1 LRAEFGRAGPDLWI
15 ETPSGDS
22 FLIPAYFMTETSAS
36 LITADGAVLGA
47 GVVAALAGP
56 MAPGQ
61 VAQLGLGTTAAQ
73 QGVGL
78 GEPIGQVSEA
88 EGEVTVIHPDGTQS
102 TLSTG
107 GQIFQGDVLQ
117 TGSASNVSIVFID
130 DTVFSLD
137 EDGRMVMDEMVY
149 DPDTQTGSF
158 NAQVVQGVFS
168 FVSGQV
174 AKTSPD
180 GMVVNTPTS
189 TIGIRGSTVVGGD
202 NQITLVKD
210 VDGNVGEIIISNAAG
225 SLTLN
230 SAGASTTVF
239 SSTSAPTPV
248 VILSQAEIQQN
259 YGKSLTKLI
268 KVVSKKAQ
276 DDAQQAENTAK
287 ETQAEAKQAE
297 QDAQKAEADAN
308 QAEANA
314 EAAQAEADAA
324 KADADAALA
333 EAEAAK
339 AAAES
344 AGDEEALAK
353 ATAAEAKAAEAA
365 QKAAEATAAAEAEAQ
380 VATAARAEAAAAQS
394 DAANKGADAEA
405 AQAKAEQAQ
414 QFSSLANTA
423 FKAQSQAFEQSQ
435 KTEAEKAAK
444 ADTADKADTTTTK
457 DETANTDGASDNQR
471 AADDAAAQAAADA
484 AAAAQAAADAAAAQA
499 AADAAAAQAAAD
511 AAAAQAAADAAA
523 AETKTA
529 QAETTTT
536 TTPTNAAPVVSSSAN
551 AVTISQGA
559 ATAVNAGL
567 TLNDSDSTSMS
578 SATVKISGN
587 FESGADVLAFTN
599 TSTITGAWD
608 ARAGT
613 MTLTGSD
620 SVANYQA
627 ALRSVTF
634 DNTSQGNQSAL
645 GRTIDFTVN
654 DGTTDSTA
662 YSSTVSVN
670 IVPVV
675 SSSTNTVTITQG
687 AATAVNAGLTLSD
700 ADGTNQSSAT
710 VKISGNFESGADV
723 LAFTNTSTITGAWDA
738 QTGTMT
744 LTGSDSVANYQ
755 AALRSVTFDN
765 TSQGSQSALGRTI
778 DFTVNDGTTDST
790 AYSSTVSVNI
800 APVLSTAK
808 AGSIALKFD
817 GVDDTVSVGNP
828 AALVTGSGSF
838 TWETWVKMDASAS
851 TTNLLNIG
859 INDNSATGKSGN
871 LQIDSSGH
879 VMLQIWNASGH
890 PTGSTNVADGTWH
903 HVAVTYDSTA
913 ARAVNIYVDG
923 VKETQTLSAAT
934 ATANF
939 TGSVATLGARNEGTF
954 PLNGEMANVRVWS
967 SVRTAAEVQSDMAG
981 SPTGDT
987 AALLGHWALNDAS
1000 GSSVVD
1006 ASGNSHTGTITGQT
1020 SGAETWTTA
1029 GPEQTVS
1036 GPISV
1041 AKGTTLSGTVSATD
1055 VDNDA
1060 ITFASN
1066 TGPSHGTLVVNA
1078 DGTYTYAPTTSYTG
1092 ADSFIISASDG
1103 SVTTSQTVD
1112 VNVIAAAS
1120 PPVFTDSGAAL
1131 DFDGSNDYID
1141 TGLTALSTDFTI
1153 EAWFMYDTQGA
1164 YIPIASKHTSSGQGN
1179 EAVEFNLQIQTN
1191 GNLNFF
1197 MGNGTGYG
1205 VLIDGGVQAVGTW
1218 HHVAV
1223 SSSSG
1228 AVTMY
1233 LDGASVSTGTFS
1245 GSRIS
1250 GTQSIEIGH
1259 LHNGGDQFFNGQ
1271 IADVRVWSGAR
1282 TAAEVSSDMA
1292 GSPDDTTGL
1301 VAHWKLND
1309 ASGASA
1315 ADSSG
1320 NNYTGTITGQ
1330 TSGAETWVTTSNT
1343 TKDTVIK
1350 ATTGQTYNG
1359 SVSATDVNGDTLTYS
1374 AGAGPTNGTLVV
1386 STNGTFTYTPNAMYL
1401 GSDSFGVS
1409 VSDGNDGTDSTTVT
1423 VVVAAANYYAGAVT
1437 VNFSGTTAT
1446 VTGSVSETL
1455 TNVTSLT
1462 GSSGNDIFNLEGVT
1476 LNSLTVG
1483 AGYDLIYVDSTTK
1496 ITSLY
1501 NAPTDSNW
1509 LMSKGTQSNGDMNL
1523 SGTSLSGL
1531 FFVALNDDHDN
1542 GTTQTVNTT
1551 TLTVNSS
1558 TSFDTQTTIQFGTG
1572 TTNGV
1577 ITSDD
1582 GMNLTLSAMTGVDQ
1596 IISDSSSDTVGATL
1610 TLGSQTLPS
1619 GLTIT
1624 GSGDDIIQLGTT
1636 SLNLSAT
1643 TVSGVSAI
1651 NGTTGNDSITGT
1663 TGNDIISGDAGIDTI
1678 VGGLGTDT
1686 LSGGAGSDL
1695 FVYNAATESSVG
1707 SGDTISDFD
1716 AASADKISITTI
1728 VIGSFSWLG
1737 AETNAFTG
1745 ATGGNNT
1752 EARFN
1757 DTTKLL
1763 EIDANGD
1770 GTADMGITLTGV
1782 TLEALSAADF
1792 DYGGAG

>member
-1 LRAEFGRAGPDLWI
+1 MI
-15 ETPSGDS
+15 ETPSGSS
-22 FLIPAYFMTETSAS
+22 FLIPAYFMSETSAS
-36 LITADGAVLGA
+36 LITVDGAVLGA
-47 GVVAALAGP
+47 RVVEALAGP

-61 VAQLGLGTTAAQ
+61 VAQLGLGTAAAQ

-88 EGEVTVIHPDGTQS
+88 EGEVTVVHPDGTQS
-102 TLSTG
+102 TLNTG

-180 GMVVNTPTS
+180 GMVVHTPTS

-202 NQITLVKD
+202 NKITLVKD

-230 SAGASTTVF
+230 SAGATTTVF

-248 VILSQAEIQQN
+248 VILSQAEIQQS
-259 YGKSLTKLI
+259 YGKSLTNLI

-276 DDAQQAENTAK
+276 DDAQQAENKAI

-297 QDAQKAEADAN
+297 QDAQQAEADAS

-324 KADADAALA
+324 KAEADAALT

-339 AAAES
+339 VAAEA
-344 AGDEEALAK
+344 AGDEEAIAK
-353 ATAAEAKAAEAA
+353 ATAAEAKAVEAA

-380 VATAARAEAAAAQS
+380 VAAAARAEADVAQS

-457 DETANTDGASDNQR
+457 DETANTDGAPDNQR
-471 AADDAAAQAAADA
+471 AADD
-484 AAAAQAAADAAAAQA
+484 AAAQAAADAAAAQA
-499 AADAAAAQAAAD
+499 AADAAAADAAAAD
-511 AAAAQAAADAAA
+511 AAAADAAAAAVA
-523 AETKTA
+523 AETKTT
-529 QAETTTT
+529 QVEVT
-536 TTPTNAAPVVSSSAN
+536 TTPTNAAPIVSSSAN

-559 ATAVNAGL
+559 ATALNPGL
-567 TLNDSDSTSMS
+567 SLSDTDSTNMS
-578 SATVKISGN
+578 SATVQISGN

-599 TSTITGAWD
+599 TSTITGAWN
-608 ARAGT
+608 AQTGT
-613 MTLTGSD
+613 LTLTGSD
-620 SVANYQA
+620 SLANYQA

-634 DNTSQGNQSAL
+634 DNTSRGSQSAL
-645 GRTIDFTVN
+645 DRTIDFTVN

-662 YSSTVSVN
+662 YST
-670 IVPVV
+670 
-675 SSSTNTVTITQG
+675 
-687 AATAVNAGLTLSD
+687 
-700 ADGTNQSSAT
+700 
-710 VKISGNFESGADV
+710 
-723 LAFTNTSTITGAWDA
+723 
-738 QTGTMT
+738 
-744 LTGSDSVANYQ
+744 
-755 AALRSVTFDN
+755 
-765 TSQGSQSALGRTI
+765 
-778 DFTVNDGTTDST
+778 
-790 AYSSTVSVNI
+790 TVSVNI
-800 APVLSTAK
+800 APVFSTAK

-817 GVDDTVSVGNP
+817 GVDDTVSVANP

-903 HVAVTYDSTA
+903 HIAVTYDSTA

-923 VKETQTLSAAT
+923 VKETQTLSAAA

-954 PLNGEMANVRVWS
+954 PLNGEIADVRVWS

-987 AALLGHWALNDAS
+987 AALLGHWALNDGS

-1006 ASGNSHTGTITGQT
+1006 ASGNSHTGTISGQT

-1036 GPISV
+1036 GTISV

-1060 ITFASN
+1060 ISFASN

-1078 DGTYTYAPTTSYTG
+1078 DGTYTYTPTTTYSG

-1103 SVTTSQTVD
+1103 NVTTSQTVN
-1112 VNVIAAAS
+1112 VNVIVAAS
-1120 PPVFTDSGAAL
+1120 PPVFTDIGAAL
-1131 DFDGSNDYID
+1131 TFDGVDD
-1141 TGLTALSTDFTI
+1141 FVGVTGVPSSMSAITY
-1153 EAWFMYDTQGA
+1153 EAWINPSQ
-1164 YIPIASKHTSSGQGN
+1164 IAGTPCIISKGPAGSGTL
-1179 EAVEFNLQIQTN
+1179 FNFN
-1191 GNLNFF
+1191 
-1197 MGNGTGYG
+1197 
-1205 VLIDGGVQAVGTW
+1205 
-1218 HHVAV
+1218 
-1223 SSSSG
+1223 SSG
-1228 AVTMY
+1228 A
-1233 LDGASVSTGTFS
+1233 L
-1245 GSRIS
+1245 
-1250 GTQSIEIGH
+1250 
-1259 LHNGGDQFFNGQ
+1259 QFFNGTEWSTGTGTLAVNQWAHVSVTFDGSTVKFYINGQLDSTISSAGTVDTATGLGIGHQNGGVSGGAGLNEFTGQ
-1271 IADVRVWSGAR
+1271 ISDVRVWSTVR
-1282 TAAEVSSDMA
+1282 TAAEVASDMA

-1301 VAHWKLND
+1301 VGHWKLND

-1320 NNYTGTITGQ
+1320 NNYTGAITGQ
-1330 TSGAETWVTTSNT
+1330 TAGAETWVTTSNSA
-1343 TKDTVIK
+1343 KDTVIK
-1350 ATTGQTYNG
+1350 ATMGQTYNG

-1374 AGAGPTNGTLVV
+1374 AGEVGATNGTLVV

-1409 VSDGNDGTDSTTVT
+1409 VSDGKGGTDSTTVT

-1462 GSSGNDIFNLEGVT
+1462 GSASNDTFNLEGVT

-1483 AGYDLIYVDSTTK
+1483 AGYDLIYVDSTTN

-1501 NAPTDSNW
+1501 NAPADSNW

-1558 TSFDTQTTIQFGTG
+1558 TSFDPQTTIQFGTG

-1582 GMNLTLSAMTGVDQ
+1582 GMNLTLTAMTGVDQ
-1596 IISDSSSDTVGATL
+1596 IIIDSASDTVGATL
-1610 TLGSQTLPS
+1610 TLGSQALPS

-1636 SLNLSAT
+1636 SLNLSTT

-1651 NGTTGNDSITGT
+1651 NATTGNDSVTGT
-1663 TGNDIISGDAGIDTI
+1663 TGNDTISGGAGIDTI
-1678 VGGLGTDT
+1678 TGGSGTDT

-1695 FVYNAATESSVG
+1695 FVYNAATESSLG

-1716 AASADKISITTI
+1716 AASADQISITNI
-1728 VIGSFSWLG
+1728 VTGFFYWLG

-1763 EIDANGD
+1763 EIDADGD

-1782 TLEALSAADF
+1782 ALEGLSAADF
-1792 DYGGAG
+1792 VSGGGA